1 MCQSSGARLVNRMA
15 PPLLHTG
22 GLVKCHGCR
31 KSKEITDN
39 GPLSRVVGRSV
50 RISYYNTNYLNGF
63 VLERLSEEENRLNCT
78 GADR

>member
-50 RISYYNTNYLNGF
+50 S
-63 VLERLSEEENRLNCT
+63 
-78 GADR
+78 

>member
-50 RISYYNTNYLNGF
+50 SYYNHQLF
-63 VLERLSEEENRLNCT
+63 EWICS
-78 GADR
+78 